1 MLKNYIVTILR
12 GIRRNKL
19 FTIINLT
26 GLSIAMACFI
36 LVGLYVRYE
45 LSYDQFHD
53 KVEDIHI
60 VKLKYN
66 EEMGGFG
73 NHLVPAVLG
82 KHLREE
88 IPELEEVT
96 ITSTGVGS
104 MYLVT
109 REEEFIKEKYYQ
121 VEPSFFKM
129 FNFPFLYG
137 DKAKALS
144 DPKSIVIS
152 KEIALKYFG
161 KENIVGEII
170 KVDGKGEFR
179 VSGVLKPF
187 PNNSQFQPNF
197 VFPIE
202 AQYDPESY
210 NSWGYATFFVY
221 VKTLPNTDLELLK
234 TKIWSVYERNVSNNK
249 FFAGAE
255 LGSFADSYWQLSGSG
270 ASMNNRDRGL
280 GANKDVIYI
289 CSGMALLLLFIALA
303 NYVNMATAKAMERA
317 KEVGIRK
324 VNGATKNQLI
334 KQFLGETLFFSMLC
348 LVVAVILVELLLP
361 TVSQIMG
368 ITLKMQYQE
377 PSILFFLIGYSVLC
391 GLLAGIYPAIL
402 LSNFNPVEA
411 LKGQKQIANTR
422 FSHRNILLFFQFT
435 ISSVMIAVL
444 LIANVQIKHYV
455 DFDLGFEKERIV
467 SIRMTDEMRKIVPVI
482 LQKIKNVSGVEA
494 VTMGS
499 MPGGASGFNT
509 LEYEAIRL
517 KNIPRIQT
525 NEDFLSLFKI
535 PLLEGRNFD
544 PARTSDFE
552 KGIIINSALVKQMGL
567 ENPVGTTILF
577 SKFPKEIIGVMA
589 DFYVSGAMS
598 NIRPLILSPV
608 KDKAINLLIK
618 VSSENMAG
626 TLDQIDEIW
635 NLYDYKNA
643 YQYQFLDDAYET
655 KLDLVK
661 RITLII
667 NGVTVAIVAISL
679 FGLFSLVVFQTSQKV
694 KEIGIRKVLGASV
707 SHILLILSKP
717 YALVVLLSTSIAIPL
732 AYSFMDDALNK
743 FPNRINI
750 DSSFGIATI
759 AFVLL
764 FSGLV
769 VLSRG
774 LAASRRNPVEI
785 LRNE

>member
-1 MLKNYIVTILR
+1 MLKNYIVTIFR
-12 GIRRNKL
+12 GIKRNKL

-26 GLSIAMACFI
+26 GLSVAMACFI

-53 KVEDIHI
+53 NVEDIHI
-60 VKLKYN
+60 VKLRN
-66 EEMGGFG
+66 TRGSASAV
-73 NHLVPAVLG
+73 VPAVLG
-82 KHLREE
+82 KHLKDE
-88 IPELEEVT
+88 IPELKEVA
-96 ITSTGVGS
+96 ITSTGVGK
-104 MYLVT
+104 MYVVT
-109 REEEFIKEKYYQ
+109 SEGEFIQEKYYQ
-121 VEPSFFKM
+121 AEQSFFNI
-129 FNFPFLYG
+129 FSFPFLYG
-137 DKAKALS
+137 DGENSLV

-152 KEIALKYFG
+152 KEMALKYFN
-161 KENIVGEII
+161 KENPVGEFI
-170 KVDGKGEFR
+170 KIDGEAEFK
-179 VSGVLKPF
+179 VSGVLKSF
-187 PNNSQFQPNF
+187 PKNSQFQPNF
-197 VFPIE
+197 VLPIE
-202 AQYDPESY
+202 PRYNPKIY
-210 NSWGYATFFVY
+210 NSWDFITFFIY
-221 VKTLPNTDLELLK
+221 IKTLPNTDLDLLE
-234 TKIWSVYERNVSNNK
+234 TRIWSVYERNVTKNR

-289 CSGMALLLLFIALA
+289 CSGMAILLLFIALA
-303 NYVNMATAKAMERA
+303 NYVNMATAKAMSRA

-324 VNGATKNQLI
+324 VNGATRNQLI

-348 LVVAVILVELLLP
+348 LIMAVILVEILLP
-361 TVSQIMG
+361 AVSQVIG
-368 ITLKMQYQE
+368 ITLEMEYAN
-377 PSILFFLIGYSVLC
+377 SYILIVLLAYAALC

-402 LSNFNPVEA
+402 LSRFNPVKV
-411 LKGQKQIANTR
+411 LKGQNQQTSSR
-422 FSHRNILLFFQFT
+422 FSHRSVLLFLQFT
-435 ISSVMIAVL
+435 ISSTMVVVL
-444 LIANVQIKHYV
+444 LIANTQIKHYV
-455 DFDLGFEKERIV
+455 NFDLGFEKERVV
-467 SIRMTDEMRKIVPVI
+467 SIRMAKEMEKDVPLI
-482 LQKIKNVSGVEA
+482 LHEIESISGVEK
-494 VTMGS
+494 VTTGPTPS
-499 MPGGASGFNT
+499 RSSTAYVN
-509 LEYEAIRL
+509 LEYEATEL
-517 KNIPRIQT
+517 KYVKTIQSDE
-525 NEDFLSLFKI
+525 NFLPMLEI

-544 PARTSDFE
+544 LSRPSDFE
-552 KGIIINSALVKQMGL
+552 NGIIINETLVEELGL
-567 ENPVGTTILF
+567 KNPVGATISY
-577 SKFPKEIIGVMA
+577 SKTQKKIIGVMA
-589 DFYVSGAMS
+589 DFHIDGVMS
-598 NIRPLILSPV
+598 TPQSLVLSPV
-608 KDKAINLLIK
+608 KNELNDLLIK
-618 VSSENMAG
+618 VSPKNIAG
-626 TLDQIDEIW
+626 TLNQINEIW
-635 NLYDYKNA
+635 SRFDEKNV
-643 YQYQFLDDAYET
+643 YQYQFLDDAYAT
-655 KLDLVK
+655 QLSSVK

-750 DSSFGIATI
+750 DSSFAIATI